1 MHMLIC
7 DDDARFAARVE
18 QLVRACLGQR
28 EIPAE
33 IVVCTSGEEAL
44 AVPDLELYQVAL
56 LDVDLDTMN
65 GISLGRQLR
74 ERSPEI
80 CLIYISAYLE
90 FAPEGYTVQAFRY
103 ILKRDLE
110 RMLPSCLEAL
120 FHEKIAR
127 SRKVLTI
134 RQNRT
139 SIELPYDSIYCLESD
154 LRKVNVYGDVPH
166 QPLCSYYGK
175 LTDLP
180 QALFENGFLRV
191 GRSDVVN
198 MRYIRQI
205 SGHMVCVS
213 QWAAFLLVDRAYLGK
228 GRVKH
233 VGFWSVVLVAG
244 MLAFSLIFQ
253 IGFFTLETVWY
264 NVGYVLLSTLLF
276 GGTLPQKLTAALIN
290 GTMCLLSENTVLY
303 VVSWVTGTS
312 LQVVWQRPGC
322 LVTMTLTNLIVGVVV
337 AYFSHQWKD
346 ERALESPQAL
356 VMSFFPGIVV
366 VLNVVLMISVK
377 DEPADSLIVLL
388 TLGLTVAVLLHMYIV
403 QMFNQQMA
411 RQQELH
417 VQTALERE
425 RAEALMDS
433 YTTQRRLTHE
443 FTNHIEALTLLLQQG
458 EYEEAKA
465 YLATVTKI
473 IAAHTTIMNT
483 HNPLLDALLSK
494 KYEEATCKGVM
505 LYFDLPDL
513 RAIPLEKTDLVMVV
527 SNLLNNAIDAAAQ
540 ADPPEVYFRMRKTE
554 EELLLSVRNR
564 VREDL
569 NLPDGQLPR
578 STKKEPGHGIGLWNV
593 TDVLRKYQGEY
604 AISCRDKWFRFTCSV
619 PVHRI

>member
-1 MHMLIC
+1 MN
-7 DDDARFAARVE
+7 
-18 QLVRACLGQR
+18 
-28 EIPAE
+28 EISWFF
-33 IVVCTSGEEAL
+33 I
-44 AVPDLELYQVAL
+44 
-56 LDVDLDTMN
+56 
-65 GISLGRQLR
+65 
-74 ERSPEI
+74 
-80 CLIYISAYLE
+80 
-90 FAPEGYTVQAFRY
+90 
-103 ILKRDLE
+103 
-110 RMLPSCLEAL
+110 
-120 FHEKIAR
+120 
-127 SRKVLTI
+127 
-134 RQNRT
+134 
-139 SIELPYDSIYCLESD
+139 
-154 LRKVNVYGDVPH
+154 
-166 QPLCSYYGK
+166 
-175 LTDLP
+175 
-180 QALFENGFLRV
+180 
-191 GRSDVVN
+191 
-198 MRYIRQI
+198 
-205 SGHMVCVS
+205 GHMVCVS

-228 GRVKH
+228 GHVKH

-253 IGFFTLETVWY
+253 IGFFTLKTVWY

-290 GTMCLLSENTVLY
+290 GTMCLLSENTVRY

-312 LQVVWQRPGC
+312 LQVAWQRPGC

-366 VLNVVLMISVK
+366 VLNVVLMLSAK
-377 DEPADSLIVLL
+377 DEPADSLMVLL

-494 KYEEATCKGVM
+494 KYEEATRKGVM

-527 SNLLNNAIDAAAQ
+527 SNLLNNAIDAAA
-540 ADPPEVYFRMRKTE
+540 
-554 EELLLSVRNR
+554 
-564 VREDL
+564 
-569 NLPDGQLPR
+569 
-578 STKKEPGHGIGLWNV
+578 
-593 TDVLRKYQGEY
+593 
-604 AISCRDKWFRFTCSV
+604 
-619 PVHRI
+619 

>member
-1 MHMLIC
+1 MN
-7 DDDARFAARVE
+7 
-18 QLVRACLGQR
+18 
-28 EIPAE
+28 EISWFF
-33 IVVCTSGEEAL
+33 I
-44 AVPDLELYQVAL
+44 
-56 LDVDLDTMN
+56 
-65 GISLGRQLR
+65 
-74 ERSPEI
+74 
-80 CLIYISAYLE
+80 
-90 FAPEGYTVQAFRY
+90 
-103 ILKRDLE
+103 
-110 RMLPSCLEAL
+110 
-120 FHEKIAR
+120 
-127 SRKVLTI
+127 
-134 RQNRT
+134 
-139 SIELPYDSIYCLESD
+139 
-154 LRKVNVYGDVPH
+154 
-166 QPLCSYYGK
+166 
-175 LTDLP
+175 
-180 QALFENGFLRV
+180 
-191 GRSDVVN
+191 
-198 MRYIRQI
+198 
-205 SGHMVCVS
+205 GHMVCVS

-290 GTMCLLSENTVLY
+290 GTMCLLSENTVRY

-322 LVTMTLTNLIVGVVV
+322 LVTMTLTNFIVGVVV

-377 DEPADSLIVLL
+377 DEPADSLMVLL

-494 KYEEATCKGVM
+494 KYEEATRKGVM

-513 RAIPLEKTDLVMVV
+513 RAIPLEKTDFVMVV

-569 NLPDGQLPR
+569 DLPDSQLPR

-593 TDVLRKYQGEY
+593 TGVLRKYQGEY

>member
-1 MHMLIC
+1 MN
-7 DDDARFAARVE
+7 
-18 QLVRACLGQR
+18 
-28 EIPAE
+28 EISWFF
-33 IVVCTSGEEAL
+33 I
-44 AVPDLELYQVAL
+44 
-56 LDVDLDTMN
+56 
-65 GISLGRQLR
+65 
-74 ERSPEI
+74 
-80 CLIYISAYLE
+80 
-90 FAPEGYTVQAFRY
+90 
-103 ILKRDLE
+103 
-110 RMLPSCLEAL
+110 
-120 FHEKIAR
+120 
-127 SRKVLTI
+127 
-134 RQNRT
+134 
-139 SIELPYDSIYCLESD
+139 
-154 LRKVNVYGDVPH
+154 
-166 QPLCSYYGK
+166 
-175 LTDLP
+175 
-180 QALFENGFLRV
+180 
-191 GRSDVVN
+191 
-198 MRYIRQI
+198 
-205 SGHMVCVS
+205 GHMVCVS
-213 QWAAFLLVDRAYLGK
+213 QWAAFLLVNRAYLGK

-253 IGFFTLETVWY
+253 IGFFTLETVWW

-290 GTMCLLSENTVLY
+290 GTMCLLSENTVRY

-312 LQVVWQRPGC
+312 LQVAWQRPGC

-366 VLNVVLMISVK
+366 VLNVVLMLSAK
-377 DEPADSLIVLL
+377 DEPADSLMLLL

-458 EYEEAKA
+458 EYEEA
-465 YLATVTKI
+465 TR
-473 IAAHTTIMNT
+473 
-483 HNPLLDALLSK
+483 
-494 KYEEATCKGVM
+494 KGVM

-527 SNLLNNAIDAAAQ
+527 ANLLNNAIDAAAQ

-569 NLPDGQLPR
+569 DLPDGQLPR

>member
-1 MHMLIC
+1 MN
-7 DDDARFAARVE
+7 
-18 QLVRACLGQR
+18 
-28 EIPAE
+28 EISWFF
-33 IVVCTSGEEAL
+33 I
-44 AVPDLELYQVAL
+44 
-56 LDVDLDTMN
+56 
-65 GISLGRQLR
+65 
-74 ERSPEI
+74 
-80 CLIYISAYLE
+80 
-90 FAPEGYTVQAFRY
+90 
-103 ILKRDLE
+103 
-110 RMLPSCLEAL
+110 
-120 FHEKIAR
+120 
-127 SRKVLTI
+127 
-134 RQNRT
+134 
-139 SIELPYDSIYCLESD
+139 
-154 LRKVNVYGDVPH
+154 
-166 QPLCSYYGK
+166 
-175 LTDLP
+175 
-180 QALFENGFLRV
+180 
-191 GRSDVVN
+191 
-198 MRYIRQI
+198 
-205 SGHMVCVS
+205 GHMVCVS

-290 GTMCLLSENTVLY
+290 GTMCLLSENTVRY

-312 LQVVWQRPGC
+312 LQVAWQRPGC

-366 VLNVVLMISVK
+366 VLNVVLMLSAK
-377 DEPADSLIVLL
+377 DEPADSLMLLL
-388 TLGLTVAVLLHMYIV
+388 TLGLTMAVLLHMYIV

-494 KYEEATCKGVM
+494 KYEEATRKGVM

-513 RAIPLEKTDLVMVV
+513 RADPARKDRPCDGRLQPAQQRHRRRSPGRPAGSLFPDAENGGGTAAVGPQPGPGGSGPAGRSAPAQHQKGAGPRHRPVECDGCAPQV
-527 SNLLNNAIDAAAQ
+527 S
-540 ADPPEVYFRMRKTE
+540 
-554 EELLLSVRNR
+554 
-564 VREDL
+564 
-569 NLPDGQLPR
+569 G
-578 STKKEPGHGIGLWNV
+578 
-593 TDVLRKYQGEY
+593 
-604 AISCRDKWFRFTCSV
+604 
-619 PVHRI
+619 

>member
-1 MHMLIC
+1 MN
-7 DDDARFAARVE
+7 
-18 QLVRACLGQR
+18 
-28 EIPAE
+28 EISWFF
-33 IVVCTSGEEAL
+33 I
-44 AVPDLELYQVAL
+44 
-56 LDVDLDTMN
+56 
-65 GISLGRQLR
+65 
-74 ERSPEI
+74 
-80 CLIYISAYLE
+80 
-90 FAPEGYTVQAFRY
+90 
-103 ILKRDLE
+103 
-110 RMLPSCLEAL
+110 
-120 FHEKIAR
+120 
-127 SRKVLTI
+127 
-134 RQNRT
+134 
-139 SIELPYDSIYCLESD
+139 
-154 LRKVNVYGDVPH
+154 
-166 QPLCSYYGK
+166 
-175 LTDLP
+175 
-180 QALFENGFLRV
+180 
-191 GRSDVVN
+191 
-198 MRYIRQI
+198 
-205 SGHMVCVS
+205 GHMVCVS

-290 GTMCLLSENTVLY
+290 GTMCLLSENTVRY

-322 LVTMTLTNLIVGVVV
+322 LVTMTLTNLLVGVVL

-377 DEPADSLIVLL
+377 DEPADSLMVLL

-443 FTNHIEALTLLLQQG
+443 FTNHMTALTALLDQG
-458 EYEEAKA
+458 NLKGAQA
-465 YLATVTKI
+465 YIASVSKTV
-473 IAAHTTIMNT
+473 AAGTTIMDT
-483 HNPLLDALLSK
+483 HNPLLDSILSK
-494 KYEEATCKGVM
+494 KYEEAAKVGVNI
-505 LYFDLPDL
+505 YFDLCDL
-513 RAIPLEKTDLVMVV
+513 KRKPFDSMDMVIV
-527 SNLLNNAIDAAAQ
+527 LSNLLDNATRAAAQ
-540 ADPPEVYFRMRKTE
+540 ALPPEVHVRIRKTSE
-554 EELLLSVRNR
+554 EYLISVRNR
-564 VREDL
+564 VQEDL
-569 NLPDGQLPR
+569 LLEEGKLPGT
-578 STKKEPGHGIGLWNV
+578 TKKESGHGMGLANV
-593 TDVLRKYQGEY
+593 QDVLRKYGAEY
-604 AISCRDKWFRFTCSV
+604 TVSCRDRWFRFTCAI
-619 PVHRI
+619 PCAVHDMSTDNL